1 MGEIMVDPIWV
12 QILLIML
19 IIVIILALVS
29 AGLALYVI
37 IDITRYMKRTGIK

>member
-1 MGEIMVDPIWV
+1 MPLI
-12 QILLIML
+12 QIGL
-19 IIVIILALVS
+19 IIVIILGLIAAILGLIA